1 MNYQFLNVTY
11 ENNIAIVEINFPP
24 ANTLSTACI
33 TELRKVINNL
43 DKEEHIHAVIITGS
57 GRFFVAGADIKE
69 FVPALGDFDKG
80 VAVSEAGQLLCNEV
94 EHLRKPV
101 IAAINGPALGGG
113 MELALACHFRIASE
127 QAILGLPEL
136 KLGLIP
142 SFGGTQRLSRITNKT
157 TALDLILTGRHIS
170 SKEAQTLGIVQTT
183 VSSEELFPTA
193 LSIAKSLVDGK
204 SMTSVKR
211 AVECVI
217 KGYNET
223 FESGLSR
230 ERKQFAEL
238 FLTDDAKEGIEAF
251 IEKRDPQFNQS

>member
-1 MNYQFLNVTY
+1 
-11 ENNIAIVEINFPP
+11 
-24 ANTLSTACI
+24 
-33 TELRKVINNL
+33 
-43 DKEEHIHAVIITGS
+43 
-57 GRFFVAGADIKE
+57 
-69 FVPALGDFDKG
+69 
-80 VAVSEAGQLLCNEV
+80 
-94 EHLRKPV
+94 
-101 IAAINGPALGGG
+101 
-113 MELALACHFRIASE
+113 MELASAFHFRISSE
-127 QAILGLPEL
+127 HAILGLPEL

-142 SFGGTQRLSRITNKT
+142 SFGGTQRLSRITDT
-157 TALDLILTGRHIS
+157 STALDLILTGRHIS

-223 FESGLSR
+223 IESGLSR

-238 FLTDDAKEGIEAF
+238 FLTDDAKEGVQAF
-251 IEKRDPQFNQS
+251 IEKRDPQFSQSYSETSFSRGFLSSPTAC